1 VAAVTLT
8 PDDLNPF
15 LDSPIPVERAVL
27 MIEDAIAIAA
37 TVAPCIATDAF
48 TKESAARAII
58 RGAILRWHVAGN
70 GSTSTQQA
78 GPFAQG
84 MTTPRKGMFWPS
96 EITDL
101 QALCSTGGSGAFSI
115 DTLGTSSIHAEIC
128 SLTAFGANYCSCGA
142 DLTLA
147 YPLYEV

>member
-1 VAAVTLT
+1 VAAVALT

-27 MIEDAIAIAA
+27 MIQDAIAIAA
-37 TVAPCIATDAF
+37 TVAPCIASDDF
-48 TKESAARAII
+48 TKASAAKAII
-58 RGAILRWHVAGN
+58 RGAILRWHEAGS
-70 GSTSTQQA
+70 GSTTTQQA
-78 GPFAQG
+78 GPFLQG
-84 MTTPRKGMFWPS
+84 MSTPRKGMFWPS

-101 QALCSTGGSGAFSI
+101 QALCSSGSSGAFSI
-115 DTLGTSSIHAEIC
+115 DTIGSGSIHADIC
-128 SLTAFGANYCSCGA
+128 SLSFGALYCSCGA

>member
-1 VAAVTLT
+1 MAAVTLT

-48 TKESAARAII
+48 TKVSAAKAII
-58 RGAILRWHVAGN
+58 RGAILRWHIAGN
-70 GSTSTQQA
+70 GSTTTQQA
-78 GPFAQG
+78 GSFSQT
-84 MTTPRKGMFWPS
+84 MSTPRKGMFWPS

-115 DTLGTSSIHAEIC
+115 DTVGTGSIHADIC
-128 SLTAFGANYCSCGA
+128 SLGFGATYCSCGA
-142 DLTLA
+142 DLTLG